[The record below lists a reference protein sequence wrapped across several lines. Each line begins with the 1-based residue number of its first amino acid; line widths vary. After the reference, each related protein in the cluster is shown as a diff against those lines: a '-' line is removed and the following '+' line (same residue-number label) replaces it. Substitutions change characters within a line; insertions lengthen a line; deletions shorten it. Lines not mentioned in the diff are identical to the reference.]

1 MPYAQNH
8 YPFENQEATESGFP
22 ADFIAEGLDQ
32 TRGWFYTLTVISA
45 ALFDQPAFKN
55 AIVNGIVLAEDGNKM
70 SKRLNNYP
78 SPMSIMNTYGADAL
92 RLYLLDSVVVKAED
106 LRFSDKG
113 VESVLKQVLLPLTN
127 VLSFFKTYTDLYGFD
142 PNNYDKEEISYSE
155 IDKWILS
162 NLYTVVGKVR
172 ESMSSYNLNT
182 AVNPFVTFIDDLTNW
197 YIRRCRRR
205 FWESADTPDRRAA
218 FATLYEVLTVFCRV
232 IAPFIPFISEDIY
245 QQIKTEN
252 SLESVHL
259 CDFPHVDLAKVF
271 PDLEQR
277 MGDAREIV
285 GLGHS
290 LRKEHKLKV
299 RQPLANFYVVGPK
312 DRLDQ
317 LASFEQLI
325 AEELNV
331 KNIVFYKEAPSFVKT
346 TVKPNFR
353 SLGRRV
359 GEKIKDIQKALASLS
374 QEQIQLLLKQEY
386 ISLNLGSEELI
397 LNMDDVLISWETD
410 PGYVA
415 RSSSL
420 FTVVLDCQL
429 TEELIVEAIS
439 RELVNKINTMR
450 RNQKLHVS
458 DRIVFRI
465 QTSEDVRKAFVH
477 YVDYICEETLTTQW
491 EFVDILEGEEWD
503 INGHPT
509 VIAIEVAARPH

>member
-1 MPYAQNH
+1 M
-8 YPFENQEATESGFP
+8 G
-22 ADFIAEGLDQ
+22 
-32 TRGWFYTLTVISA
+32 
-45 ALFDQPAFKN
+45 
-55 AIVNGIVLAEDGNKM
+55 
-70 SKRLNNYP
+70 
-78 SPMSIMNTYGADAL
+78 IMNTYGADAL

-113 VESVLKQVLLPLTN
+113 VESILKQILLPLTN

-142 PNNYDKEEISYSE
+142 ADNYDKEEITYSE
-155 IDKWILS
+155 IDRWILS

-205 FWESADTPDRRAA
+205 FWESEDTPDRRAA

-245 QQIKTEN
+245 QQIKTEH
-252 SLESVHL
+252 SAESVHL
-259 CDFPHVDLAKVF
+259 CDFPHIDLAKVF

-277 MGDAREIV
+277 MSDAREIV

-299 RQPLANFYVVGPK
+299 RQPLANFYIVGPK
-312 DRLDQ
+312 DRLDE
-317 LASFEQLI
+317 LTSFEQLI

-331 KNIVFYKEAPSFVKT
+331 KNIVFYKETPSFVKT

-353 SLGRRV
+353 SLGRKV
-359 GEKIKDIQKALASLS
+359 GEKIKDVQRALSNLS
-374 QEQIQLLLKQEY
+374 QDQIQQLLKQQY
-386 ISLNLGSEELI
+386 LLLNLGFEEITLGI
-397 LNMDDVLISWETD
+397 DDVVISWETD

-429 TEELIVEAIS
+429 TEDLIVEAIS

-450 RNQKLHVS
+450 RNHKLHVS
-458 DRIVFRI
+458 DRILLQI
-465 QTSEDVRKAFVH
+465 HSSEDVEKAFLH
-477 YVDYICEETLTTQW
+477 YEDYICKETLTVQF
-491 EFVDILEGEEWD
+491 EFKDSVEGEEWD

-509 VIAIEVAARPH
+509 VIALTVASKAN